1 MTTPTPQPACSP
13 GPWSASY
20 VLTHPSGKELWA
32 VYDANG
38 EHVLFVEGKA
48 NAQLIARAPETA
60 RLLRELVEA
69 VEKMRGCLV
78 AGAVHETEMAAVVA
92 LEEAITIHDANF
104 TPLLTQIQ
112 KLEGGGE

>member
-13 GPWSASY
+13 LDYTILSDGASLQFDDPIGATRA
-20 VLTHPSGKELWA
+20 VVTTFCDQELLRLL
-32 VYDANG
+32 AN
-38 EHVLFVEGKA
+38 
-48 NAQLIARAPETA
+48 APETA